1 MSVSSL
7 ARWRNHA
14 LAVVLLACLA
24 LPQAVRAAASLAPF
38 SATYR
43 LHVDG
48 WPDVTLHHRLTH
60 DGGQWQSAMR
70 ASIAVAEG
78 HELSRFRLA
87 GDHLDALF
95 YTSGYR
101 LFGLGDDYR
110 LSGRELDDLPDR
122 QTTLIVLAR
131 RAPAASCVGAD
142 SEPCTLRYLDH
153 RGDTVTLDYR
163 VTERGDTLASGH
175 RFPSVRVD
183 TWRPDK
189 PDRHLLLR
197 FTPELPGL
205 LLGAEYRREG
215 KVVSTLEL
223 ISLDR

>member
-1 MSVSSL
+1 MLVPSP
-7 ARWRNHA
+7 ARFRCHA
-14 LAVVLLACLA
+14 PVLILVAWLMA
-24 LPQAVRAAASLAPF
+24 LPTQAAAALAPF

-43 LHVDG
+43 LHVAG
-48 WPDVTLHHRLTH
+48 WPDVTIHHRLSH
-60 DGGQWQSAMR
+60 DDGQWESAMQ

-78 HELSRFRLA
+78 NELSRFRLA

-110 LSGRELDDLPDR
+110 LTGRQLGDLPDR
-122 QTTLIVLAR
+122 QTALVILAR
-131 RAPAASCVGAD
+131 RAPAAPCASAN
-142 SEPCTLRYLDH
+142 SKPCTLRYRDYQ
-153 RGDTVTLDYR
+153 GETVTLHYR
-163 VTERGDTLASGH
+163 VTERGDTVASGN
-175 RFPSVRVD
+175 RFTSVRVD

-205 LLGAEYRREG
+205 LLGAEYRRDGE
-215 KVVSTLEL
+215 VVSTLEL
-223 ISLDR
+223 TSLER